1 MALSNLDK
9 NNIKRL
15 FNMLSIND
23 VNIETNKIND
33 IKSDY
38 VMYGKLE
45 IIANQMN
52 NLEIQARNIIETHKL
67 SKDLTN
73 TEIKMK
79 LVPGTYYYL
88 YNNNGKKIISLVSNY
103 EWGNRNDMI
112 FINKLF
118 YDYDYNF
125 YIIE

>member
-1 MALSNLDK
+1 MALTNLDK
-9 NNIKRL
+9 DNIKRL

-23 VNIETNKIND
+23 VNIQNNKINN

-38 VMYGKLE
+38 VMYGKLQ

-52 NLEIQARNIIETHKL
+52 NLELQARNIIETHNL
-67 SKDLTN
+67 SKELN
-73 TEIKMK
+73 NIEIKMK

-88 YNNNGKKIISLVSNY
+88 YNNNGKKIVSLVSND
-103 EWGNRNDMI
+103 EWGKRNDMI
-112 FINKLF
+112 FLNKLY

-125 YIIE
+125 YIVE

>member
-23 VNIETNKIND
+23 INVENNKIND

-38 VMYGKLE
+38 VLYGKLE

-52 NLEIQARNIIETHKL
+52 NLELQARNIIETHNL
-67 SKDLTN
+67 SKELTN
-73 TEIKMK
+73 IEIKMK

-88 YNNNGKKIISLVSNY
+88 YNNNGKKIISLISNY

-118 YDYDYNF
+118 YDFDYNF
-125 YIIE
+125 YIVE

>member
-23 VNIETNKIND
+23 INVENNKIND

-38 VMYGKLE
+38 VLYGKLE

-52 NLEIQARNIIETHKL
+52 NLELQARNIIETHNL
-67 SKDLTN
+67 SKELTN
-73 TEIKMK
+73 IEIKMK

-88 YNNNGKKIISLVSNY
+88 YNNNGKKIISLISNY

-118 YDYDYNF
+118 YDFDYNF

>member
-1 MALSNLDK
+1 MALTNLDK
-9 NNIKRL
+9 DNIKRL

-23 VNIETNKIND
+23 VNIQNNKINN

-38 VMYGKLE
+38 VMYGKLQ

-52 NLEIQARNIIETHKL
+52 NLELQARNIIETHNL
-67 SKDLTN
+67 SKELN
-73 TEIKMK
+73 NIEIKMK

-88 YNNNGKKIISLVSNY
+88 YNNNGKKIVSLVSND
-103 EWGNRNDMI
+103 EWGKRNDMI
-112 FINKLF
+112 FLNKLY